1 MRARIAFAFGLAMLL
16 TGALMAQSTDL
27 QFPKSVEAGTAF
39 SVPTSGSGAAT
50 LYIVGPGD
58 AAQRKV
64 QLGETIDFAADE
76 LHNAGH
82 YTAILVGGSSSP
94 SAQFDVIASR
104 QPSSLSFLAKPSRL
118 PVNCPNGISGVVYIF
133 DVFGNLV
140 LQPQDVSFEL
150 ADANGGTQARLRHE
164 PGWRGLGCDEF
175 GGQGWVSA
183 ASGQCRNRS
192 RDARGP
198 GGPRRALRHSHDG
211 SPFLILAACPPAD

>member
-118 PVNCPNGISGVVYIF
+118 PVNLPNGISGVVYIF

-150 ADANGGTQARLRHE
+150 ADANGEH
-164 PGWRGLGCDEF
+164 
-175 GGQGWVSA
+175 
-183 ASGQCRNRS
+183 
-192 RDARGP
+192 
-198 GGPRRALRHSHDG
+198 RRAPSRAGMAWPGLR
-211 SPFLILAACPPAD
+211 